1 VGLNP
6 DGAGKPSSIRVN
18 RPDQVAAIYRSPLR
32 WPPPRP
38 RREIESA
45 TWSRSVLR
53 PHNPVQRSNCFTT
66 GDRDRRWFGIS
77 PWDREPIERRP
88 AQSQDVGRTV
98 VKGVARIGIFP
109 DTISVAVG
117 NAVSEPATIAMK
129 QATEKS
135 PRVLDDNV
143 VLPRLKGDGSLVL
156 SPAAVLREM
165 TNPVLPQRGHLNT
178 PLVPHLKDLAARM
191 HGHNRRDAFLLD
203 AWPRITTGNAKRPDS
218 SGKRSE
224 AAVAQVLPEQ
234 VRIGLP
240 RGRRARSAGAP
251 HAVCICG
258 RGARRSGSACSSPFL
273 ESCAAHPSP
282 PADLGEAQPR
292 LHRLER

>member
-1 VGLNP
+1 
-6 DGAGKPSSIRVN
+6 
-18 RPDQVAAIYRSPLR
+18 
-32 WPPPRP
+32 
-38 RREIESA
+38 
-45 TWSRSVLR
+45 
-53 PHNPVQRSNCFTT
+53 
-66 GDRDRRWFGIS
+66 
-77 PWDREPIERRP
+77 
-88 AQSQDVGRTV
+88 
-98 VKGVARIGIFP
+98 
-109 DTISVAVG
+109 
-117 NAVSEPATIAMK
+117 M
-129 QATEKS
+129 
-135 PRVLDDNV
+135 LDDNV

-156 SPAAVLREM
+156 SPATVLREM
-165 TNPVLPQRGHLNT
+165 TYPVLPQRGHLNT
-178 PLVPHLKDLAARM
+178 PLVPHFKDLAAWM
-191 HGHNRRDAFLLD
+191 HGHNCRDAFLLD

-240 RGRRARSAGAP
+240 RSRRARSAGAP

-292 LHRLER
+292 LHRLESRAPDGRVIHKSMIATSADNSVPRVGLEPTLTGF